1 MPLQKLQFRPG
12 INRETTRYMNE
23 GGWYNCDKIR
33 FRFGVPEKINGWQ
46 RYSDTQF
53 LGICRKLHNWIA
65 LDQSNYVALGTHL
78 KLYIEEGTQYYDI
91 TPFRAAEAT
100 LSSNALKTGASG
112 SKEITVTHVS
122 HGAVTNDFV
131 IISGAATFDG
141 ITADQLNTEHQV
153 TVVDGNTYTI
163 TVASD
168 TATSGNTAGGGSSIK
183 ARFQINTGLDTIVS
197 GTGWGAG
204 QWGGT
209 TAADPATT
217 LNGALNFGTDGT
229 ASGIATTLD
238 GAVAAGSQLSPG
250 SNIPLTDASGF
261 PTAGNA
267 IIDDKEVIIYTGKS
281 GNTLTGITRG
291 INGTQAIAHAD
302 DASVKARVVGTLNGA
317 LLADT
322 NGTGGS
328 GSAITLTDATAF
340 PSSGSITIA
349 TEIIT
354 YTGKSSNNLTG
365 ITRGVSGS
373 TAAAHSDGAAVRG
386 SSIVLTD
393 ASDFPTGSFPFGKFA
408 VINETEVIQYYGK
421 SGNTL
426 IGVNRGRDGTSAT
439 NASGIGVPH
448 ATGVPVRGAAAITGW
463 GDAASLAATSGTEAR
478 IWSLDNFGEDLLSC
492 VRDGEL
498 FYWDKTDGLSTR
510 SVKLVDRSGAS
521 QVPLMARQIMVS
533 DRSRHC
539 IAFACN
545 AQTETAQDP
554 LLIRFSK
561 AENAVNWDITA
572 TGTDAGDLLIG
583 SGSQFITALETKREI
598 LVWTDVSL
606 HSMQFIGAPN
616 TFGLI
621 QIASGLSI
629 IGPNAVTAVNDQVFW
644 MGENQFYLYDGRTQQ
659 IPCTVRDYVFD
670 DINLDQRE
678 LIAAGLNSGYY
689 EVFWFY
695 PSKDSTEV
703 DKYVVFNY
711 SEQVWYFGTLARTAW
726 IDAEIRSYPV
736 AASPDRYLYNHE
748 LGNDDGSTS
757 PATAIQG
764 FIESSP
770 LSIEGGDQFQ
780 LIRRVIPDVTFDGSE
795 QATPTVKFTLQ
806 GYDRP
811 GQAGQD
817 SVNGTVT
824 KEASETVEKYTD
836 ELFLRLRGR
845 AFSVKIENTGTGTQ
859 WRLGI
864 PRVDLRPDGRR

>member
-23 GGWYNCDKIR
+23 GGWYDCDKIR
-33 FRFGVPEKINGWQ
+33 FRFGVPEKMNGWQ

-91 TPFRAAEAT
+91 TPFRAAAAS
-100 LSSNALKTGASG
+100 LSTNALKTGAAG
-112 SKEITVTHVS
+112 SKVITVTQAS

-131 IISGAATFDG
+131 TIAGAAAFDG
-141 ITADQLNTEHQV
+141 ITAAQLNTEHQV
-153 TVVDGNTYTI
+153 TVVDGNTYTF

-168 TATSGNTAGGGSSIK
+168 TASSGNTAGGGASIT

-217 LNGALNFGTDGT
+217 LNGALSADTAGTGGSGT
-229 ASGIATTLD
+229 SI
-238 GAVAAGSQLSPG
+238 V
-250 SNIPLTDASGF
+250 LTDASSF
-261 PTAGNA
+261 PSSGS
-267 IIDDKEVIIYTGKS
+267 IVVDEKEVITYTGKS
-281 GNTLTGITRG
+281 SNTLTGITRG
-291 INGTQAIAHAD
+291 QDGSTATAGTGVAHAD
-302 DASVKARVVGTLNGA
+302 
-317 LLADT
+317 
-322 NGTGGS
+322 
-328 GSAITLTDATAF
+328 
-340 PSSGSITIA
+340 
-349 TEIIT
+349 
-354 YTGKSSNNLTG
+354 
-365 ITRGVSGS
+365 
-373 TAAAHSDGAAVRG
+373 GAA
-386 SSIVLTD
+386 
-393 ASDFPTGSFPFGKFA
+393 
-408 VINETEVIQYYGK
+408 
-421 SGNTL
+421 
-426 IGVNRGRDGTSAT
+426 
-439 NASGIGVPH
+439 
-448 ATGVPVRGAAAITGW
+448 VRGAAAITGW
-463 GDAASLAATSGTEAR
+463 GDAASLAATSGSEAR

-498 FYWDKTDGLSTR
+498 FYWDKTNGLSTR
-510 SVKLVDRSGAS
+510 AEKLTARSGAD
-521 QVPLMARQIMVS
+521 QVPTIARQIMVS

-545 AQTETAQDP
+545 AQGSSDQDP

-561 AENAVNWDITA
+561 AENAVDWNILTA
-572 TGTDAGDLLIG
+572 GTDAGDLIIG
-583 SGSQFITALETKREI
+583 SGSKFVTAIETKREI

-629 IGPNAVTAVNDQVFW
+629 VGPNAVVAVNDQVFW

-670 DINLDQRE
+670 DINNDQRE
-678 LIAAGLNSGYY
+678 LVTAGLNSAYY

-695 PSKDSTEV
+695 PSKNSTEV

-726 IDAEIRSYPV
+726 IDAEIRAYPV
-736 AASPDRYLYNHE
+736 AAAPDRYLYNHE

-757 PATAIQG
+757 PATAIQA

-770 LSIEGGDQFQ
+770 LSIESGDQFQ

-795 QATPTVKFTLQ
+795 QATPTVTFTLQ
-806 GYDRP
+806 GYDKP
-811 GQAGQD
+811 GQGGQD

-824 KEASETVEKYTD
+824 KEVSDTVEKYTD

-845 AFSVKIENTGTGTQ
+845 SFSVKIQNTGTGTQ

-864 PRVDLRPDGRR
+864 PRVDVRPDGRR

>member
-1 MPLQKLQFRPG
+1 MALQKLQFRPG

-33 FRFGVPEKINGWQ
+33 FRFGVPEKMNGWQ
-46 RYSDTQF
+46 RYSDSQF

-91 TPFRAAEAT
+91 TPFRAAAAS
-100 LSSNALKTGASG
+100 LSTDALKTGAAG
-112 SKEITVTHVS
+112 SKVITVTQSS

-131 IISGAATFDG
+131 TIAGATAFDG
-141 ITADQLNTEHQV
+141 ITAAQLNTEHQV
-153 TVVDGNTYTI
+153 TVVDGNTYTF

-168 TATSGNTAGGGSSIK
+168 TASSGNTAGGGSSIT

-217 LNGALNFGTDGT
+217 LNGALNADTAGTGGSGT
-229 ASGIATTLD
+229 SI
-238 GAVAAGSQLSPG
+238 V
-250 SNIPLTDASGF
+250 LTDASGF
-261 PTAGNA
+261 PSSGS
-267 IIDDKEVIIYTGKS
+267 IVVDEKEVITYTGKS
-281 GNTLTGITRG
+281 SNTLTGITRG
-291 INGTQAIAHAD
+291 QD
-302 DASVKARVVGTLNGA
+302 
-317 LLADT
+317 
-322 NGTGGS
+322 
-328 GSAITLTDATAF
+328 
-340 PSSGSITIA
+340 
-349 TEIIT
+349 
-354 YTGKSSNNLTG
+354 
-365 ITRGVSGS
+365 GS
-373 TAAAHSDGAAVRG
+373 TATAGTGVAHANGAA
-386 SSIVLTD
+386 
-393 ASDFPTGSFPFGKFA
+393 
-408 VINETEVIQYYGK
+408 
-421 SGNTL
+421 
-426 IGVNRGRDGTSAT
+426 
-439 NASGIGVPH
+439 
-448 ATGVPVRGAAAITGW
+448 VRGAAAITGW
-463 GDAASLAATSGTEAR
+463 GDASSLAATSGSEAR

-498 FYWDKTDGLSTR
+498 FYWDKTNGLSTR
-510 SVKLVDRSGAS
+510 AEKLTARSGAD
-521 QVPLMARQIMVS
+521 QVPTIARQIMVS

-545 AQTETAQDP
+545 AQGDTAQDP

-561 AENAVNWDITA
+561 AENAVDWNILTA
-572 TGTDAGDLLIG
+572 GTDAGDLIIG
-583 SGSQFITALETKREI
+583 SGSKFVSAIETKREI

-629 IGPNAVTAVNDQVFW
+629 VGPNAVVAVNDQVFW

-670 DINLDQRE
+670 DINNDQRE
-678 LIAAGLNSGYY
+678 LVTAGLNSAYY

-695 PSKDSTEV
+695 PSKNSTEV

-726 IDAEIRSYPV
+726 IDAEIRAYPV
-736 AASPDRYLYNHE
+736 AAAPDRYLYNHE

-757 PATAIQG
+757 PATAIQA

-770 LSIEGGDQFQ
+770 LSMESGDQFQ

-795 QATPTVKFTLQ
+795 QATPTVTFTLQ
-806 GYDRP
+806 GYDKP
-811 GQAGQD
+811 GQGGQD

-824 KEASETVEKYTD
+824 KEVSDTVEKYTD

-845 AFSVKIENTGTGTQ
+845 SFSVKIQNTGTGTQ

-864 PRVDLRPDGRR
+864 PRVDVRPDGRR

>member
-23 GGWYNCDKIR
+23 GGWYDCDKIR
-33 FRFGVPEKINGWQ
+33 FRFGVPEKMNGWQ

-91 TPFRAAEAT
+91 TPFRAAAAS
-100 LSSNALKTGASG
+100 LSTNALKTGAAG
-112 SKEITVTHVS
+112 SKVITVTQAS

-131 IISGAATFDG
+131 TIAGAAAFDG
-141 ITADQLNTEHQV
+141 ITAAQLNTEHQV
-153 TVVDGNTYTI
+153 TVVDGNTYTF

-168 TATSGNTAGGGSSIK
+168 TASSGNTAGGGASIT

-217 LNGALNFGTDGT
+217 LNGALSADTAGTGGSGT
-229 ASGIATTLD
+229 SI
-238 GAVAAGSQLSPG
+238 V
-250 SNIPLTDASGF
+250 LTDASSF
-261 PTAGNA
+261 PSSGS
-267 IIDDKEVIIYTGKS
+267 IVVDEKEVITYTGKS
-281 GNTLTGITRG
+281 SNTLTGITRG
-291 INGTQAIAHAD
+291 QDGSTATAGTGVAHAD
-302 DASVKARVVGTLNGA
+302 
-317 LLADT
+317 
-322 NGTGGS
+322 
-328 GSAITLTDATAF
+328 
-340 PSSGSITIA
+340 
-349 TEIIT
+349 
-354 YTGKSSNNLTG
+354 
-365 ITRGVSGS
+365 
-373 TAAAHSDGAAVRG
+373 GAA
-386 SSIVLTD
+386 
-393 ASDFPTGSFPFGKFA
+393 
-408 VINETEVIQYYGK
+408 
-421 SGNTL
+421 
-426 IGVNRGRDGTSAT
+426 
-439 NASGIGVPH
+439 
-448 ATGVPVRGAAAITGW
+448 VRGAAAITGW
-463 GDAASLAATSGTEAR
+463 GDAASLAATSGSEAR

-498 FYWDKTDGLSTR
+498 FYWDKTNGLSTR
-510 SVKLVDRSGAS
+510 AEKLTARSGAD
-521 QVPLMARQIMVS
+521 QVPTIARQIMVS

-545 AQTETAQDP
+545 AQGSSDQDP

-561 AENAVNWDITA
+561 AENAVDWNILTA
-572 TGTDAGDLLIG
+572 GTDAGDLIIG
-583 SGSQFITALETKREI
+583 SGSKFVSAIETKREI

-629 IGPNAVTAVNDQVFW
+629 VGPNAVVAVNDQVFW

-659 IPCTVRDYVFD
+659 MPCTVRDYVLD
-670 DINLDQRE
+670 DINNDQRE
-678 LIAAGLNSGYY
+678 LVRAGLSSAYY

-695 PSKDSTEV
+695 PSKNSTEI

-726 IDAEIRSYPV
+726 IDAEIRAYPV
-736 AASPDRYLYNHE
+736 AAAPDRYLYNHE

-757 PATAIQG
+757 PATAIQA

-770 LSIEGGDQFQ
+770 LSIESGDQFQ

-795 QATPTVKFTLQ
+795 QATPTVTFTLQ
-806 GYDRP
+806 GYDKP
-811 GQAGQD
+811 GQGGQD

-824 KEASETVEKYTD
+824 KEVSDTVEKYTD

-845 AFSVKIENTGTGTQ
+845 SFSVKIQNTGTGTQ

-864 PRVDLRPDGRR
+864 PRVDVRPDGRR

>member
-23 GGWYNCDKIR
+23 GGWYDCDKIR
-33 FRFGVPEKINGWQ
+33 FRFGVPEKMNGWQ

-91 TPFRAAEAT
+91 TPFRAAAAS
-100 LSSNALKTGASG
+100 LSTNALKTGAAG
-112 SKEITVTHVS
+112 SKVITVTQAS

-131 IISGAATFDG
+131 TIAGAAAFDG
-141 ITADQLNTEHQV
+141 ITAAQLNTEHQV
-153 TVVDGNTYTI
+153 TVVDGNTYTF

-168 TATSGNTAGGGSSIK
+168 TASSGNTAGGGASIT

-217 LNGALNFGTDGT
+217 LNGALSADTAGTGGSGT
-229 ASGIATTLD
+229 SI
-238 GAVAAGSQLSPG
+238 V
-250 SNIPLTDASGF
+250 LTDASSF
-261 PTAGNA
+261 PSSGS
-267 IIDDKEVIIYTGKS
+267 IVVDEKEVITYTGKS
-281 GNTLTGITRG
+281 SNTLTGITRG
-291 INGTQAIAHAD
+291 QDGSTATAGTGVAHAD
-302 DASVKARVVGTLNGA
+302 
-317 LLADT
+317 
-322 NGTGGS
+322 
-328 GSAITLTDATAF
+328 
-340 PSSGSITIA
+340 
-349 TEIIT
+349 
-354 YTGKSSNNLTG
+354 
-365 ITRGVSGS
+365 
-373 TAAAHSDGAAVRG
+373 GAA
-386 SSIVLTD
+386 
-393 ASDFPTGSFPFGKFA
+393 
-408 VINETEVIQYYGK
+408 
-421 SGNTL
+421 
-426 IGVNRGRDGTSAT
+426 
-439 NASGIGVPH
+439 
-448 ATGVPVRGAAAITGW
+448 VRGAAAITGW
-463 GDAASLAATSGTEAR
+463 GDAASLAATSGSEAR

-498 FYWDKTDGLSTR
+498 FYWDKTNGLSTR
-510 SVKLVDRSGAS
+510 AEKLTARSGAD
-521 QVPLMARQIMVS
+521 QVPTIARQIMVS

-545 AQTETAQDP
+545 AQGSSDQDP

-561 AENAVNWDITA
+561 AENAVDWNILTA
-572 TGTDAGDLLIG
+572 GTDAGDLIIG
-583 SGSQFITALETKREI
+583 SGSKFVSAIETKREI

-629 IGPNAVTAVNDQVFW
+629 VGPNAVVAVNDQVFW

-670 DINLDQRE
+670 DINNDQRE
-678 LIAAGLNSGYY
+678 LVTAGLNSAYY

-695 PSKDSTEV
+695 PSKNSTEV

-726 IDAEIRSYPV
+726 IDAEIRAYPV
-736 AASPDRYLYNHE
+736 AAAPDRYLYNHE

-757 PATAIQG
+757 PATAIQA

-770 LSIEGGDQFQ
+770 LSIESGDQFQ

-795 QATPTVKFTLQ
+795 QATPTVTFTLQ
-806 GYDRP
+806 GYDKP
-811 GQAGQD
+811 GQGGQD

-824 KEASETVEKYTD
+824 KEVSDTVEKYTD

-845 AFSVKIENTGTGTQ
+845 SFSVKIQNTGTGTQ

-864 PRVDLRPDGRR
+864 PRVDVRPDGRR

>member
-100 LSSNALKTGASG
+100 LSSNAFKTGASG

-153 TVVDGNTYTI
+153 TVVDGNTYTF

-168 TATSGNTAGGGSSIK
+168 TASSGNTAGGGSSIK

-217 LNGALNFGTDGT
+217 LNGAINLGTDGT

-238 GAVAAGSQLSPG
+238 GALTTSNGTGGSGTS
-250 SNIPLTDASGF
+250 ITLTDASGF
-261 PTAGNA
+261 PTAGS
-267 IIDDKEVIIYTGKS
+267 IVVDDKEIITYTGKS
-281 GNTLTGITRG
+281 SNNLTGITRG
-291 INGTQAIAHAD
+291 TGGTTAVAHAD
-302 DASVKARVVGTLNGA
+302 DVAVKASVVGTLNGA

-328 GSAITLTDATAF
+328 GTSITLTDATAF
-340 PSSGSITIA
+340 PSSGSITVGS
-349 TEIIT
+349 EIIT
-354 YTGKSSNNLTG
+354 YTGKSGNNLTT
-365 ITRGVSGS
+365 ITRAANS
-373 TAAAHSDGAAVRG
+373 TSSAAHSDGASVRG

-393 ASDFPTGSFPFGKFA
+393 ATSFPSSGS
-408 VINETEVIQYYGK
+408 VVVNEIEVIAYTGK
-421 SGNTL
+421 TSNTL
-426 IGVNRGRDGTSAT
+426 TGITRAQDGTLAVS
-439 NASGIGVPH
+439 H
-448 ATGVPVRGAAAITGW
+448 ATGVAVRGAAVITGW

-510 SVKLVDRSGAS
+510 SVKLVDRLNAS
-521 QVPLMARQIMVS
+521 HVPLMARQIMVS

-539 IAFACN
+539 IAFATN

-616 TFGLI
+616 TFGLV

-644 MGENQFYLYDGRTQQ
+644 MGENQFYVYDGRTQQ

-670 DINLDQRE
+670 DINQDQRE
-678 LIAAGLNSGYY
+678 LITAGLNSGYY

-695 PSKDSTEV
+695 PSKNSTEV

-726 IDAEIRSYPV
+726 IDAEIRPYPI

-780 LIRRVIPDVTFDGSE
+780 LIRRVIPDITFDGSE

-806 GYDRP
+806 GYDKP
-811 GQAGQD
+811 GQAGQG

-845 AFSVKIENTGTGTQ
+845 AFSVKVENTGTGTQ

>member
-23 GGWYNCDKIR
+23 GGWYDCDKIR
-33 FRFGVPEKINGWQ
+33 FRFGVPEKMNGWQ

-91 TPFRAAEAT
+91 TPFRAAAAS
-100 LSSNALKTGASG
+100 LSTNALKTGAAG
-112 SKEITVTHVS
+112 SKVITVTQAS

-131 IISGAATFDG
+131 TIAGAAAFDG
-141 ITADQLNTEHQV
+141 ITAAQLNTEHQV
-153 TVVDGNTYTI
+153 TVVDGNTYTF

-168 TATSGNTAGGGSSIK
+168 TASSGNTAGGGASIT

-217 LNGALNFGTDGT
+217 LNGALSADTAGTGGSGT
-229 ASGIATTLD
+229 SI
-238 GAVAAGSQLSPG
+238 V
-250 SNIPLTDASGF
+250 LTDASSF
-261 PTAGNA
+261 PSSGS
-267 IIDDKEVIIYTGKS
+267 IVVDEKEVITYTGKS
-281 GNTLTGITRG
+281 SNTLTGITRG
-291 INGTQAIAHAD
+291 QDGSTATAGTGVAHAD
-302 DASVKARVVGTLNGA
+302 
-317 LLADT
+317 
-322 NGTGGS
+322 
-328 GSAITLTDATAF
+328 
-340 PSSGSITIA
+340 
-349 TEIIT
+349 
-354 YTGKSSNNLTG
+354 
-365 ITRGVSGS
+365 
-373 TAAAHSDGAAVRG
+373 GAA
-386 SSIVLTD
+386 
-393 ASDFPTGSFPFGKFA
+393 
-408 VINETEVIQYYGK
+408 
-421 SGNTL
+421 
-426 IGVNRGRDGTSAT
+426 
-439 NASGIGVPH
+439 
-448 ATGVPVRGAAAITGW
+448 VRGAAAITGW
-463 GDAASLAATSGTEAR
+463 GDAASLAATSGSEAR

-498 FYWDKTDGLSTR
+498 FYWDKTNGLSTR
-510 SVKLVDRSGAS
+510 AEKLTARSGAD
-521 QVPLMARQIMVS
+521 QVPTIARQIMVS

-545 AQTETAQDP
+545 AQGSSDQDP

-561 AENAVNWDITA
+561 AENAVDWNILTA
-572 TGTDAGDLLIG
+572 GTDAGDLIIG
-583 SGSQFITALETKREI
+583 SGSKFVSAIETKREI

-629 IGPNAVTAVNDQVFW
+629 VGPNAVVAVNDQVFW

-670 DINLDQRE
+670 DINNDQRE
-678 LIAAGLNSGYY
+678 LVTAGLNSAYY

-695 PSKDSTEV
+695 PSKNSTEI

-726 IDAEIRSYPV
+726 IDAEIRAYPV
-736 AASPDRYLYNHE
+736 AAAPDRYLYNHE

-757 PATAIQG
+757 PATAIQA

-770 LSIEGGDQFQ
+770 LSIESGDQFQ

-795 QATPTVKFTLQ
+795 QATPTVTFTLQ
-806 GYDRP
+806 GYDKP
-811 GQAGQD
+811 GQGGQD

-824 KEASETVEKYTD
+824 KEVSDTVEKYTD

-845 AFSVKIENTGTGTQ
+845 SFSVKIQNTGTGTQ

-864 PRVDLRPDGRR
+864 PRVDVRPDGRR

>member
-53 LGICRKLHNWIA
+53 LGICRRLHNWIA
-65 LDQSNYVALGTHL
+65 LDQSNYIAIGTHL

-91 TPFRAAEAT
+91 TPFRAAAAS
-100 LSSNALKTGASG
+100 LSTDALKTGASG

-131 IISGAATFDG
+131 TIAGAATFDG
-141 ITADQLNTEHQV
+141 ITDTQLNTEHQV
-153 TVVDGNTYTI
+153 TVVDGNTYTF

-168 TATSGNTAGGGSSIK
+168 TASSGNTAGGGSSIT

-217 LNGALNFGTDGT
+217 LNGALNADTAGTGG
-229 ASGIATTLD
+229 SGNS
-238 GAVAAGSQLSPG
+238 VQ
-250 SNIPLTDASGF
+250 LTDASSF
-261 PTAGNA
+261 PSSGSIVVNET
-267 IIDDKEVIIYTGKS
+267 EVIAYGGKTS
-281 GNTLTGITRG
+281 NTLTGITRG
-291 INGTQAIAHAD
+291 QDGSTATAGTGVAHAD
-302 DASVKARVVGTLNGA
+302 
-317 LLADT
+317 
-322 NGTGGS
+322 
-328 GSAITLTDATAF
+328 
-340 PSSGSITIA
+340 
-349 TEIIT
+349 
-354 YTGKSSNNLTG
+354 
-365 ITRGVSGS
+365 
-373 TAAAHSDGAAVRG
+373 GAA
-386 SSIVLTD
+386 
-393 ASDFPTGSFPFGKFA
+393 
-408 VINETEVIQYYGK
+408 
-421 SGNTL
+421 
-426 IGVNRGRDGTSAT
+426 
-439 NASGIGVPH
+439 
-448 ATGVPVRGAAAITGW
+448 VRGAAAITGW
-463 GDAASLAATSGTEAR
+463 GDAASLAATSGSEAR

-498 FYWDKTDGLSTR
+498 FYWDKTNGLSTR
-510 SVKLVDRSGAS
+510 SEKLTARSGAD
-521 QVPLMARQIMVS
+521 QVPTIARQIMVS

-545 AQTETAQDP
+545 AQGQTAQDP

-561 AENAVNWDITA
+561 AENAVDWNILTS
-572 TGTDAGDLLIG
+572 GTDAGDLLIG
-583 SGSQFITALETKREI
+583 SGSQFVTAIETKLEI

-606 HSMQFIGAPN
+606 HSMKFIGAPN

-621 QIASGLSI
+621 QLASGLSI

-644 MGENQFYLYDGRTQQ
+644 MGENQFYVYDGRTQQ

-678 LIAAGLNSGYY
+678 LITAGLNSGYY

-726 IDAEIRSYPV
+726 IDAEIRPYPI

-780 LIRRVIPDVTFDGSE
+780 LIRRVIPDITFDGSE

-806 GYDRP
+806 GYDKP
-811 GQAGQD
+811 GQAGQG

-845 AFSVKIENTGTGTQ
+845 AFSVKVENTGTGTQ

>member
-53 LGICRKLHNWIA
+53 LGICRRLHNWIA

-100 LSSNALKTGASG
+100 LSTDALKTGASG

-131 IISGAATFDG
+131 TISGAATFDG

-217 LNGALNFGTDGT
+217 LNGAINLGTDGT

-238 GAVAAGSQLSPG
+238 GALTTSNGTGGSGTS
-250 SNIPLTDASGF
+250 ITLTDASGF
-261 PTAGNA
+261 PTAGS
-267 IIDDKEVIIYTGKS
+267 IVVDDK
-281 GNTLTGITRG
+281 
-291 INGTQAIAHAD
+291 
-302 DASVKARVVGTLNGA
+302 
-317 LLADT
+317 
-322 NGTGGS
+322 
-328 GSAITLTDATAF
+328 
-340 PSSGSITIA
+340 
-349 TEIIT
+349 EIIT

-365 ITRGVSGS
+365 ITRGTGGTTAVAHADDVAVKASVVGTLNGALNADTNGTGGSGNSITLTDATAFPSSGS
-373 TAAAHSDGAAVRG
+373 ITVGSEIITYTGKSGNDLTTITRAANSTSSAAHSDGASVRG

-393 ASDFPTGSFPFGKFA
+393 ATSFPSSGSI
-408 VINETEVIQYYGK
+408 VVNEIEVIAYTGK
-421 SGNTL
+421 TSNTL
-426 IGVNRGRDGTSAT
+426 TGITRAQDGTLAVSHA
-439 NASGIGVPH
+439 NGV
-448 ATGVPVRGAAAITGW
+448 AVRGAAAITGW

-539 IAFACN
+539 IAFATN

-561 AENAVNWDITA
+561 AENAVDWDITA

-583 SGSQFITALETKREI
+583 SGSQFITALETTREI

-616 TFGLI
+616 TFGLV

-670 DINLDQRE
+670 DINNDQRE
-678 LIAAGLNSGYY
+678 LVTAGLNSAYY

-695 PSKDSTEV
+695 PSKNSTEV

-780 LIRRVIPDVTFDGSE
+780 LIRRVIPDITFDGSE

-811 GQAGQD
+811 GQAGQG

-845 AFSVKIENTGTGTQ
+845 AFSVKVENTGTGTQ

>member
-53 LGICRKLHNWIA
+53 LGICRRLHNWIA
-65 LDQSNYVALGTHL
+65 LDQSNYVAIGTHL

-91 TPFRAAEAT
+91 TPFRAAAAS
-100 LSSNALKTGASG
+100 LSTDALKTGASG

-131 IISGAATFDG
+131 TIAGAATFDG
-141 ITADQLNTEHQV
+141 ITDTQLNTEHQV
-153 TVVDGNTYTI
+153 TVVDGNTYTF

-168 TATSGNTAGGGSSIK
+168 TASSGNTAGGGSSIT

-217 LNGALNFGTDGT
+217 LNGALNADTAGTGGSGT
-229 ASGIATTLD
+229 S
-238 GAVAAGSQLSPG
+238 VV
-250 SNIPLTDASGF
+250 LTDASSF
-261 PTAGNA
+261 PSSGSIVVNET
-267 IIDDKEVIIYTGKS
+267 EVIAYTGKTS
-281 GNTLTGITRG
+281 NTLTGITRG
-291 INGTQAIAHAD
+291 QD
-302 DASVKARVVGTLNGA
+302 
-317 LLADT
+317 
-322 NGTGGS
+322 
-328 GSAITLTDATAF
+328 
-340 PSSGSITIA
+340 
-349 TEIIT
+349 
-354 YTGKSSNNLTG
+354 
-365 ITRGVSGS
+365 GS
-373 TAAAHSDGAAVRG
+373 TATAGTGVAHADGAAVRG
-386 SSIVLTD
+386 
-393 ASDFPTGSFPFGKFA
+393 AA
-408 VINETEVIQYYGK
+408 V
-421 SGNTL
+421 
-426 IGVNRGRDGTSAT
+426 
-439 NASGIGVPH
+439 
-448 ATGVPVRGAAAITGW
+448 ITGW
-463 GDAASLAATSGTEAR
+463 GDAASLAATSGSEAR

-498 FYWDKTDGLSTR
+498 FYWDKTNGLSTR
-510 SVKLVDRSGAS
+510 SEKLTARSGAD
-521 QVPLMARQIMVS
+521 QVPTIARQIMVS

-545 AQTETAQDP
+545 AQGQTAQDP

-561 AENAVNWDITA
+561 AENAVDWNILTS
-572 TGTDAGDLLIG
+572 GTDAGDLLIG
-583 SGSQFITALETKREI
+583 SGSQFVTAIETKLEI

-606 HSMQFIGAPN
+606 HSMKFIGAPN

-621 QIASGLSI
+621 QLASGLSI

-644 MGENQFYLYDGRTQQ
+644 MGENQFYVYDGRTQQ

-678 LIAAGLNSGYY
+678 LITAGLNSGYY

-726 IDAEIRSYPV
+726 IDAEIRPYPI

-780 LIRRVIPDVTFDGSE
+780 LIRRVIPDITFDGSE

-811 GQAGQD
+811 GQAGQG

-845 AFSVKIENTGTGTQ
+845 AFSVKVENTGTGTQ

>member
-23 GGWYNCDKIR
+23 GGWYDCDKIR
-33 FRFGVPEKINGWQ
+33 FRFGVPEKMNGWQ
-46 RYSDTQF
+46 RYSDSQF

-91 TPFRAAEAT
+91 TPFRAAAAS
-100 LSSNALKTGASG
+100 LSTNALKTGAAG
-112 SKEITVTHVS
+112 SKVITVTQAS

-131 IISGAATFDG
+131 TIAGAAAFDG
-141 ITADQLNTEHQV
+141 ITAAQLNTEHQV
-153 TVVDGNTYTI
+153 TVVDGNTYTF

-168 TATSGNTAGGGSSIK
+168 TASSGNTAGGGASIT

-204 QWGGT
+204 LWGGT

-217 LNGALNFGTDGT
+217 LNGALNADTAGTGGSGT
-229 ASGIATTLD
+229 SI
-238 GAVAAGSQLSPG
+238 V
-250 SNIPLTDASGF
+250 LTDASSF
-261 PTAGNA
+261 PSSGS
-267 IIDDKEVIIYTGKS
+267 IVVDEKEVITYTGKS
-281 GNTLTGITRG
+281 SNTLTGITRG
-291 INGTQAIAHAD
+291 QDGSTATAGTGVAHAD
-302 DASVKARVVGTLNGA
+302 
-317 LLADT
+317 
-322 NGTGGS
+322 
-328 GSAITLTDATAF
+328 
-340 PSSGSITIA
+340 
-349 TEIIT
+349 
-354 YTGKSSNNLTG
+354 
-365 ITRGVSGS
+365 
-373 TAAAHSDGAAVRG
+373 GAA
-386 SSIVLTD
+386 
-393 ASDFPTGSFPFGKFA
+393 
-408 VINETEVIQYYGK
+408 
-421 SGNTL
+421 
-426 IGVNRGRDGTSAT
+426 
-439 NASGIGVPH
+439 
-448 ATGVPVRGAAAITGW
+448 VRGAAAITGW
-463 GDAASLAATSGTEAR
+463 GDAASLAATSGSEAR

-498 FYWDKTDGLSTR
+498 FYWDKTNGLSTR
-510 SVKLVDRSGAS
+510 AEKLTARSGAD
-521 QVPLMARQIMVS
+521 QVPTIARQIMVS

-545 AQTETAQDP
+545 AQGSSDQDP

-561 AENAVNWDITA
+561 AENAVDWNILTA
-572 TGTDAGDLLIG
+572 GTDAGDLIIG
-583 SGSQFITALETKREI
+583 SGSKFVTAIETKREI

-629 IGPNAVTAVNDQVFW
+629 VGANAVVAVNDQVFW

-670 DINLDQRE
+670 DINNDQRE
-678 LIAAGLNSGYY
+678 LVTAGLNSAYY

-695 PSKDSTEV
+695 PSKNSTEV

-726 IDAEIRSYPV
+726 IDAEIRAYPV
-736 AASPDRYLYNHE
+736 AAAPDRYLYNHE

-757 PATAIQG
+757 PATAIQA

-770 LSIEGGDQFQ
+770 LSIESGDQFQ

-795 QATPTVKFTLQ
+795 QATPTVTFTLQ
-806 GYDRP
+806 GYDKP
-811 GQAGQD
+811 GQGGQD

-824 KEASETVEKYTD
+824 KEVSDTVEKYTD

-845 AFSVKIENTGTGTQ
+845 SFSVKIQNTGTGTQ

>member
-23 GGWYNCDKIR
+23 GGWYDCDKIR
-33 FRFGVPEKINGWQ
+33 FRFGVPEKMNGWQ
-46 RYSDTQF
+46 RYSDSQF

-65 LDQSNYVALGTHL
+65 LDQSNYVALGTNL

-91 TPFRAAEAT
+91 TPFRAAAAS
-100 LSSNALKTGASG
+100 LSTNALKTGAAG
-112 SKEITVTHVS
+112 SKVITVTQAS

-131 IISGAATFDG
+131 TIAGAAAFDG
-141 ITADQLNTEHQV
+141 ITAAQLNTEHQV
-153 TVVDGNTYTI
+153 TVVDGNTYTF

-168 TATSGNTAGGGSSIK
+168 TASSGNTAGGGASIT

-217 LNGALNFGTDGT
+217 LNGALSADTAGTGGSGT
-229 ASGIATTLD
+229 SI
-238 GAVAAGSQLSPG
+238 V
-250 SNIPLTDASGF
+250 LTDASSF
-261 PTAGNA
+261 PSSGS
-267 IIDDKEVIIYTGKS
+267 IVVDEKEVITYTGKS
-281 GNTLTGITRG
+281 SNTLTGITRG
-291 INGTQAIAHAD
+291 QDGSTATAGTGVAHAD
-302 DASVKARVVGTLNGA
+302 
-317 LLADT
+317 
-322 NGTGGS
+322 
-328 GSAITLTDATAF
+328 
-340 PSSGSITIA
+340 
-349 TEIIT
+349 
-354 YTGKSSNNLTG
+354 
-365 ITRGVSGS
+365 
-373 TAAAHSDGAAVRG
+373 GAA
-386 SSIVLTD
+386 
-393 ASDFPTGSFPFGKFA
+393 
-408 VINETEVIQYYGK
+408 
-421 SGNTL
+421 
-426 IGVNRGRDGTSAT
+426 
-439 NASGIGVPH
+439 
-448 ATGVPVRGAAAITGW
+448 VRGAAAITGW
-463 GDAASLAATSGTEAR
+463 GDAASLAATSGSEAR

-498 FYWDKTDGLSTR
+498 FYWDKTNGLSTR
-510 SVKLVDRSGAS
+510 AEKLTARSGAD
-521 QVPLMARQIMVS
+521 QVPTIARQIMVS

-545 AQTETAQDP
+545 AQGSSDQDP

-561 AENAVNWDITA
+561 AENAVDWNILTA
-572 TGTDAGDLLIG
+572 GTDAGDLIIG
-583 SGSQFITALETKREI
+583 SGSKFVSAIETKREI

-629 IGPNAVTAVNDQVFW
+629 VGPNAVVAVNDQVFW

-670 DINLDQRE
+670 DINNDQRE
-678 LIAAGLNSGYY
+678 LVTAGLNSAYY

-695 PSKDSTEV
+695 PSKNSTEV

-726 IDAEIRSYPV
+726 IDAEIRAYPV
-736 AASPDRYLYNHE
+736 AAAPDRYLYNHE

-757 PATAIQG
+757 PATAIQA

-770 LSIEGGDQFQ
+770 LSIESGDQFQ

-795 QATPTVKFTLQ
+795 QATPTVTFTLQ
-806 GYDRP
+806 GYDKP
-811 GQAGQD
+811 GQGGQD

-824 KEASETVEKYTD
+824 KEVSDTVEKYTD

-845 AFSVKIENTGTGTQ
+845 SFSVKIQNTGTGTQ

-864 PRVDLRPDGRR
+864 PRVDVRPDGRR

>member
-23 GGWYNCDKIR
+23 GGWYDCDKIR
-33 FRFGVPEKINGWQ
+33 FRFGVPEKMNGWQ
-46 RYSDTQF
+46 RYSDSQF

-91 TPFRAAEAT
+91 TPFRAAAAS
-100 LSSNALKTGASG
+100 LSTDALETNAAG
-112 SKEITVTHVS
+112 SKVITVTQSS

-131 IISGAATFDG
+131 TIAGAATFDG
-141 ITADQLNTEHQV
+141 ITAAELNTEHQV

-168 TATSGNTAGGGSSIK
+168 TASSGNTAGGGASIT

-217 LNGALNFGTDGT
+217 LNGALNADTAGTGGSGT
-229 ASGIATTLD
+229 S
-238 GAVAAGSQLSPG
+238 VV
-250 SNIPLTDASGF
+250 LTDASGF
-261 PTAGNA
+261 PSAGSIVVNET
-267 IIDDKEVIIYTGKS
+267 EVIAYTGKTS
-281 GNTLTGITRG
+281 NTLTGITRG
-291 INGTQAIAHAD
+291 QD
-302 DASVKARVVGTLNGA
+302 
-317 LLADT
+317 
-322 NGTGGS
+322 
-328 GSAITLTDATAF
+328 
-340 PSSGSITIA
+340 
-349 TEIIT
+349 
-354 YTGKSSNNLTG
+354 
-365 ITRGVSGS
+365 GS
-373 TAAAHSDGAAVRG
+373 TATAGTGVAHANGAA
-386 SSIVLTD
+386 
-393 ASDFPTGSFPFGKFA
+393 
-408 VINETEVIQYYGK
+408 
-421 SGNTL
+421 
-426 IGVNRGRDGTSAT
+426 
-439 NASGIGVPH
+439 
-448 ATGVPVRGAAAITGW
+448 VRGAAAITGW
-463 GDAASLAATSGTEAR
+463 GDASSLAATSGSEAR
-478 IWSLDNFGEDLLSC
+478 IWTLDNFGEDLLAC

-498 FYWDKTDGLSTR
+498 FYWDKTNGLSTR
-510 SVKLVDRSGAS
+510 ADKLTARSGAD
-521 QVPLMARQIMVS
+521 QVPTIARQVMVS

-545 AQTETAQDP
+545 AQGSSDQDP

-561 AENAVNWDITA
+561 AENAVDWNILTA
-572 TGTDAGDLLIG
+572 GTDAGDLIIG
-583 SGSQFITALETKREI
+583 SGSKFVSAIETKREI

-629 IGPNAVTAVNDQVFW
+629 VGPNAVVAVNDQVFW

-670 DINLDQRE
+670 DINNDQRE
-678 LIAAGLNSGYY
+678 LVTAGLNSAYY

-695 PSKDSTEV
+695 PSKNSTEV

-736 AASPDRYLYNHE
+736 AAAPDRYLYNHE

-757 PATAIQG
+757 PATAIQA

-770 LSIEGGDQFQ
+770 LSMESGDQFQ

-795 QATPTVKFTLQ
+795 QATPTVTFTLQ
-806 GYDRP
+806 GYDKP
-811 GQAGQD
+811 GQGGQD

-824 KEASETVEKYTD
+824 KEVSDTVEKYTD

-845 AFSVKIENTGTGTQ
+845 SFSVKIQNTGTGTQ

-864 PRVDLRPDGRR
+864 PRVDVRPDGRR

>member
-53 LGICRKLHNWIA
+53 LGICRRLHNWIA
-65 LDQSNYVALGTHL
+65 LDQSNYVAIGTHL

-91 TPFRAAEAT
+91 TPFRAAAAS

-131 IISGAATFDG
+131 IIAGAATFDG
-141 ITADQLNTEHQV
+141 ITDTQLNTEHQV
-153 TVVDGNTYTI
+153 TVVDGNTYTF

-168 TATSGNTAGGGSSIK
+168 TASSGNTAGGGSSIT

-217 LNGALNFGTDGT
+217 LNGALNADTAGTGGSGT
-229 ASGIATTLD
+229 S
-238 GAVAAGSQLSPG
+238 VV
-250 SNIPLTDASGF
+250 LTDASSF
-261 PTAGNA
+261 PSSGSIVVNET
-267 IIDDKEVIIYTGKS
+267 EVIAYTGKTS
-281 GNTLTGITRG
+281 NTLTGITRG
-291 INGTQAIAHAD
+291 QD
-302 DASVKARVVGTLNGA
+302 
-317 LLADT
+317 
-322 NGTGGS
+322 
-328 GSAITLTDATAF
+328 
-340 PSSGSITIA
+340 
-349 TEIIT
+349 
-354 YTGKSSNNLTG
+354 
-365 ITRGVSGS
+365 GS
-373 TAAAHSDGAAVRG
+373 TATAGTGVAHADGAAVRG
-386 SSIVLTD
+386 
-393 ASDFPTGSFPFGKFA
+393 AA
-408 VINETEVIQYYGK
+408 V
-421 SGNTL
+421 
-426 IGVNRGRDGTSAT
+426 
-439 NASGIGVPH
+439 
-448 ATGVPVRGAAAITGW
+448 ITGW
-463 GDAASLAATSGTEAR
+463 GDAASLAATSGSEAR

-498 FYWDKTDGLSTR
+498 FYWDKTNGLSTR
-510 SVKLVDRSGAS
+510 SEKLTARSGAD
-521 QVPLMARQIMVS
+521 QVPTIARQIMVS

-545 AQTETAQDP
+545 AQGQTAQDP

-561 AENAVNWDITA
+561 AENAVDWNILTS
-572 TGTDAGDLLIG
+572 GTDAGDLLIG
-583 SGSQFITALETKREI
+583 SGSQFVTAIETKLEI

-606 HSMQFIGAPN
+606 HSMKFIGAPN

-621 QIASGLSI
+621 QLASGLSI

-644 MGENQFYLYDGRTQQ
+644 MGENQFYVYDGRTQQ

-678 LIAAGLNSGYY
+678 LITAGLNSGYY

-726 IDAEIRSYPV
+726 IDAEIRSYPI

-780 LIRRVIPDVTFDGSE
+780 LIRRVIPDITFDGSE

-811 GQAGQD
+811 GQAGQG

-845 AFSVKIENTGTGTQ
+845 AFSVKVENTGTGTQ

>member
-23 GGWYNCDKIR
+23 GGWYDCDKIR
-33 FRFGVPEKINGWQ
+33 FRFGVPEKMNGWQ
-46 RYSDTQF
+46 RYSDSQF

-91 TPFRAAEAT
+91 TPFRAAAAS
-100 LSSNALKTGASG
+100 LSTNALKTGAAG
-112 SKEITVTHVS
+112 SKVITVTQAS

-131 IISGAATFDG
+131 TIAGAAAFDG
-141 ITADQLNTEHQV
+141 ITAAQLNTEHQV
-153 TVVDGNTYTI
+153 TVVDGNTYTF

-168 TATSGNTAGGGSSIK
+168 TASSGNTAGGGASIT

-204 QWGGT
+204 LWGGT

-217 LNGALNFGTDGT
+217 LNGALNADTAGTGGSGT
-229 ASGIATTLD
+229 SI
-238 GAVAAGSQLSPG
+238 V
-250 SNIPLTDASGF
+250 LTDASSF
-261 PTAGNA
+261 PSSGS
-267 IIDDKEVIIYTGKS
+267 IVVDEKEVITYTGKS
-281 GNTLTGITRG
+281 SNTLTGITRG
-291 INGTQAIAHAD
+291 QDGSTATAGTGVAHAD
-302 DASVKARVVGTLNGA
+302 
-317 LLADT
+317 
-322 NGTGGS
+322 
-328 GSAITLTDATAF
+328 
-340 PSSGSITIA
+340 
-349 TEIIT
+349 
-354 YTGKSSNNLTG
+354 
-365 ITRGVSGS
+365 
-373 TAAAHSDGAAVRG
+373 GAA
-386 SSIVLTD
+386 
-393 ASDFPTGSFPFGKFA
+393 
-408 VINETEVIQYYGK
+408 
-421 SGNTL
+421 
-426 IGVNRGRDGTSAT
+426 
-439 NASGIGVPH
+439 
-448 ATGVPVRGAAAITGW
+448 VRGAAAITGW
-463 GDAASLAATSGTEAR
+463 GDAASLAATSGSEAR

-498 FYWDKTDGLSTR
+498 FYWDKTNGLSTR
-510 SVKLVDRSGAS
+510 AEKLTARSGAD
-521 QVPLMARQIMVS
+521 QVPTIARQIMVS

-545 AQTETAQDP
+545 AQGSSDQDP

-561 AENAVNWDITA
+561 AENAVDWNILTA
-572 TGTDAGDLLIG
+572 GTDAGDLIIG
-583 SGSQFITALETKREI
+583 SGSKFVSAIETKREI

-629 IGPNAVTAVNDQVFW
+629 VGANAVVAVNDQVFW

-670 DINLDQRE
+670 DINNDQRE
-678 LIAAGLNSGYY
+678 LVTAGLNSAYY

-695 PSKDSTEV
+695 PSKNSTEV

-726 IDAEIRSYPV
+726 IDAEIRAYPV
-736 AASPDRYLYNHE
+736 AAAPDRYLYNHE

-757 PATAIQG
+757 PATAIQA

-770 LSIEGGDQFQ
+770 LSIESGDQFQ

-795 QATPTVKFTLQ
+795 QATPTVTFTLQ
-806 GYDRP
+806 GYDKP
-811 GQAGQD
+811 GQGGQD

-824 KEASETVEKYTD
+824 KEVSDTVEKYTD

-845 AFSVKIENTGTGTQ
+845 SFSVKIQNTGTGTQ

-864 PRVDLRPDGRR
+864 PRVDVRPDGRR

>member
-23 GGWYNCDKIR
+23 GGWYDCDKIR
-33 FRFGVPEKINGWQ
+33 FRFGVPEKMNGWQ
-46 RYSDTQF
+46 RYSDSQF

-91 TPFRAAEAT
+91 TPFRAAAAS
-100 LSSNALKTGASG
+100 LSTNALKTGAAG
-112 SKEITVTHVS
+112 SKVITVTQAS

-131 IISGAATFDG
+131 TIAGAAAFDG
-141 ITADQLNTEHQV
+141 ITAAQLNTEHQV
-153 TVVDGNTYTI
+153 TVVDGNTYTF

-168 TATSGNTAGGGSSIK
+168 TASSGNTAGGGASIT

-204 QWGGT
+204 LWGGT

-217 LNGALNFGTDGT
+217 LNGALNADTAGTGGSGT
-229 ASGIATTLD
+229 SI
-238 GAVAAGSQLSPG
+238 V
-250 SNIPLTDASGF
+250 LTDASSF
-261 PTAGNA
+261 PSSGS
-267 IIDDKEVIIYTGKS
+267 IVVDEKEVITYTGKS
-281 GNTLTGITRG
+281 SNTLTGITRG
-291 INGTQAIAHAD
+291 QDGSTATAGTGVAHAD
-302 DASVKARVVGTLNGA
+302 
-317 LLADT
+317 
-322 NGTGGS
+322 
-328 GSAITLTDATAF
+328 
-340 PSSGSITIA
+340 
-349 TEIIT
+349 
-354 YTGKSSNNLTG
+354 
-365 ITRGVSGS
+365 
-373 TAAAHSDGAAVRG
+373 GAA
-386 SSIVLTD
+386 
-393 ASDFPTGSFPFGKFA
+393 
-408 VINETEVIQYYGK
+408 
-421 SGNTL
+421 
-426 IGVNRGRDGTSAT
+426 
-439 NASGIGVPH
+439 
-448 ATGVPVRGAAAITGW
+448 VRGAAAITGW
-463 GDAASLAATSGTEAR
+463 GDAASLAATSGSEAR

-498 FYWDKTDGLSTR
+498 FYWDKTNGLSTR
-510 SVKLVDRSGAS
+510 AEKLTARSGAD
-521 QVPLMARQIMVS
+521 QVPTIARQIMVS

-545 AQTETAQDP
+545 AQGSSDQDP

-561 AENAVNWDITA
+561 AENAVDWNILTA
-572 TGTDAGDLLIG
+572 GTDAGDLIIG
-583 SGSQFITALETKREI
+583 SGSKFVTAIETKREI

-629 IGPNAVTAVNDQVFW
+629 VGPNAVVAVNDQVFW

-670 DINLDQRE
+670 DINNDQRE
-678 LIAAGLNSGYY
+678 LVTAGLNSAYY

-695 PSKDSTEV
+695 PSKNSTEV

-726 IDAEIRSYPV
+726 IDAEIRAYPV
-736 AASPDRYLYNHE
+736 AAAPDRYLYNHE

-757 PATAIQG
+757 PATAIQA

-770 LSIEGGDQFQ
+770 LSIESGDQFQ

-795 QATPTVKFTLQ
+795 QATPTVTFTLQ
-806 GYDRP
+806 GYDKP
-811 GQAGQD
+811 GQGGQD

-824 KEASETVEKYTD
+824 KEVSDTVEKYTD

-845 AFSVKIENTGTGTQ
+845 SFSVKIQNTGTGTQ

>member
-46 RYSDTQF
+46 RYSDSQF
-53 LGICRKLHNWIA
+53 LGICRRLHNWIA

-78 KLYIEEGTQYYDI
+78 KLYIEEGSQYYDI
-91 TPFRAAEAT
+91 TPVRRT
-100 LSSNALKTGASG
+100 QTIGSNKMTTGAAG
-112 SKEITVTHVS
+112 SSVITVEDTS
-122 HGAVTNDFV
+122 HGAVTNDF
-131 IISGAATFDG
+131 ITITGATGFDG
-141 ITADQLNTEHQV
+141 ITAAELNTEHQV
-153 TVVDGNTYTI
+153 TVVDGNTYNF

-168 TATSGNTAGGGSSIK
+168 TASSGSTAGGGTPSI
-183 ARFQINTGLDTIVS
+183 AYQINTGLDTIVS

-204 QWGGT
+204 LWGGT
-209 TAADPATT
+209 TPADPATT
-217 LNGALNFGTDGT
+217 LDGALNADTAGTGGSGT
-229 ASGIATTLD
+229 SIT
-238 GAVAAGSQLSPG
+238 
-250 SNIPLTDASGF
+250 LTDAASFPSSGS
-261 PTAGNA
+261 
-267 IIDDKEVIIYTGKS
+267 IVVDEKEVITYTGKTS
-281 GNTLTGITRG
+281 NTLTGITRG
-291 INGTQAIAHAD
+291 QDGSTPTAGTGVAHAD
-302 DASVKARVVGTLNGA
+302 DVA
-317 LLADT
+317 
-322 NGTGGS
+322 
-328 GSAITLTDATAF
+328 
-340 PSSGSITIA
+340 
-349 TEIIT
+349 
-354 YTGKSSNNLTG
+354 
-365 ITRGVSGS
+365 
-373 TAAAHSDGAAVRG
+373 
-386 SSIVLTD
+386 
-393 ASDFPTGSFPFGKFA
+393 
-408 VINETEVIQYYGK
+408 
-421 SGNTL
+421 
-426 IGVNRGRDGTSAT
+426 
-439 NASGIGVPH
+439 
-448 ATGVPVRGAAAITGW
+448 VRGAAVITGW

-478 IWSLDNFGEDLLSC
+478 IWSLDNFGEDLISC

-498 FYWDKTDGLSTR
+498 FYWDKSNGLSNR
-510 SVKLVDRSGAS
+510 SEALTGRSGAD
-521 QVPLMARQIMVS
+521 QVPTVARQVMVS

-545 AQTETAQDP
+545 AQGQTAQDP

-561 AENAVNWDITA
+561 SENAVDWNILTA
-572 TGTDAGDLLIG
+572 GTDAGDLIIG
-583 SGSQFITALETKREI
+583 SGSKFVTAIETKREI

-644 MGENQFYLYDGRTQQ
+644 MGENQFYVYDGRTQQ

-670 DINLDQRE
+670 DINNDQRE
-678 LIAAGLNSGYY
+678 LVTAGLNSAYY

-695 PSKDSTEV
+695 PSKNATEV

-736 AASPDRYLYNHE
+736 AAAPDRYLYNHE

-757 PATAIQG
+757 PATAIQA

-770 LSIEGGDQFQ
+770 LSMESGDQFQ

-795 QATPTVKFTLQ
+795 QATPTVTFTLQ
-806 GYDRP
+806 GYDKP
-811 GQAGQD
+811 GQGGQD

-824 KEASETVEKYTD
+824 KEVSDTVEKYTD

-845 AFSVKIENTGTGTQ
+845 SFSVKIQNTGTGTQ

-864 PRVDLRPDGRR
+864 PRVDVRPDGRR

>member
-53 LGICRKLHNWIA
+53 LGICRRLHNWIA
-65 LDQSNYVALGTHL
+65 LDQSNYIAIGTHL

-91 TPFRAAEAT
+91 TPFRAAAAS
-100 LSSNALKTGASG
+100 LSTDALKTGASG

-131 IISGAATFDG
+131 TIAGAATFDG
-141 ITADQLNTEHQV
+141 ITDTQLNTEHQV
-153 TVVDGNTYTI
+153 TVVDGNTYTF

-168 TATSGNTAGGGSSIK
+168 TASSGNTAGGGSSIT

-217 LNGALNFGTDGT
+217 LNGALNADTAGTGG
-229 ASGIATTLD
+229 SGNS
-238 GAVAAGSQLSPG
+238 VQ
-250 SNIPLTDASGF
+250 LTDASSF
-261 PTAGNA
+261 PSSGSIVVNET
-267 IIDDKEVIIYTGKS
+267 EVIAYGGKTS
-281 GNTLTGITRG
+281 NTLTGITRG
-291 INGTQAIAHAD
+291 QDGSTATAGTGVAHAD
-302 DASVKARVVGTLNGA
+302 
-317 LLADT
+317 
-322 NGTGGS
+322 
-328 GSAITLTDATAF
+328 
-340 PSSGSITIA
+340 
-349 TEIIT
+349 
-354 YTGKSSNNLTG
+354 
-365 ITRGVSGS
+365 
-373 TAAAHSDGAAVRG
+373 GAA
-386 SSIVLTD
+386 
-393 ASDFPTGSFPFGKFA
+393 
-408 VINETEVIQYYGK
+408 
-421 SGNTL
+421 
-426 IGVNRGRDGTSAT
+426 
-439 NASGIGVPH
+439 
-448 ATGVPVRGAAAITGW
+448 VRGAAAITGW

-498 FYWDKTDGLSTR
+498 FYWDKTNGLSTR
-510 SVKLVDRSGAS
+510 SEKLTARSGAD
-521 QVPLMARQIMVS
+521 QVPTIARQIMVS

-545 AQTETAQDP
+545 AQGQTAQDP

-561 AENAVNWDITA
+561 AENAVDWNILTS
-572 TGTDAGDLLIG
+572 GTDAGDLLIG
-583 SGSQFITALETKREI
+583 SGSQFVTAIETKLEI

-606 HSMQFIGAPN
+606 HSMKFIGAPN

-621 QIASGLSI
+621 QLASGLSI

-644 MGENQFYLYDGRTQQ
+644 MGENQFYVYDGRTQQ

-678 LIAAGLNSGYY
+678 LITAGLNSGYY

-736 AASPDRYLYNHE
+736 AAAPDRYLYNHE
-748 LGNDDGSTS
+748 IGNDDGSTS
-757 PATAIQG
+757 PATAIQA

-770 LSIEGGDQFQ
+770 LSMESGDQFQ

-795 QATPTVKFTLQ
+795 QATPTVTFTLQ
-806 GYDRP
+806 GYDKP
-811 GQAGQD
+811 GQGGQD
-817 SVNGTVT
+817 SVNGTVI
-824 KEASETVEKYTD
+824 KEVSDTVEKYTG

-845 AFSVKIENTGTGTQ
+845 SFSVKIENTGTGTQ

-864 PRVDLRPDGRR
+864 PRVDVRPDGRR

>member
-33 FRFGVPEKINGWQ
+33 FRFGVPEKMNGWQ
-46 RYSDTQF
+46 RYSDSQF

-65 LDQSNYVALGTHL
+65 LDQSNYVALGTNL

-91 TPFRAAEAT
+91 TPFRAAAAS
-100 LSSNALKTGASG
+100 LSTDALKTGAAG
-112 SKEITVTHVS
+112 SKVITVTQSS

-131 IISGAATFDG
+131 TIAGATTFDG
-141 ITADQLNTEHQV
+141 ITAAQLNTEHQV
-153 TVVDGNTYTI
+153 TVVDGNTYTF

-168 TATSGNTAGGGSSIK
+168 TASSGNTAGGGSSIT

-217 LNGALNFGTDGT
+217 LNGALSADTAGTGGSGT
-229 ASGIATTLD
+229 S
-238 GAVAAGSQLSPG
+238 VV
-250 SNIPLTDASGF
+250 LTDASSF
-261 PTAGNA
+261 PSSGS
-267 IIDDKEVIIYTGKS
+267 IVVDEKEVISYTGKTS
-281 GNTLTGITRG
+281 NTLTGITRG
-291 INGTQAIAHAD
+291 QDGSTPTAGTGVAHAD
-302 DASVKARVVGTLNGA
+302 
-317 LLADT
+317 
-322 NGTGGS
+322 
-328 GSAITLTDATAF
+328 
-340 PSSGSITIA
+340 
-349 TEIIT
+349 
-354 YTGKSSNNLTG
+354 
-365 ITRGVSGS
+365 
-373 TAAAHSDGAAVRG
+373 GAA
-386 SSIVLTD
+386 
-393 ASDFPTGSFPFGKFA
+393 
-408 VINETEVIQYYGK
+408 
-421 SGNTL
+421 
-426 IGVNRGRDGTSAT
+426 
-439 NASGIGVPH
+439 
-448 ATGVPVRGAAAITGW
+448 VRGAAAITGW
-463 GDAASLAATSGTEAR
+463 GDASSLAATSGSEAR

-498 FYWDKTDGLSTR
+498 FYWDKTNGLSTR
-510 SVKLVDRSGAS
+510 AEKLTARSGAD
-521 QVPLMARQIMVS
+521 QVPTIARQIMVS

-545 AQTETAQDP
+545 AQGGSAQDP

-561 AENAVNWDITA
+561 AENAVDWNILTA
-572 TGTDAGDLLIG
+572 GTDAGDLIIG
-583 SGSQFITALETKREI
+583 SGSKFVSAIETKREI

-629 IGPNAVTAVNDQVFW
+629 VGPNAVVAVNDQVFW

-670 DINLDQRE
+670 DINNDQRE
-678 LIAAGLNSGYY
+678 LVTAGLNSAYY

-695 PSKDSTEV
+695 PSKNSTEI

-726 IDAEIRSYPV
+726 IDAEIRAYPV
-736 AASPDRYLYNHE
+736 AAAPDRYLYNHE

-757 PATAIQG
+757 PATAIQA

-770 LSIEGGDQFQ
+770 LSIESGDQFQ

-795 QATPTVKFTLQ
+795 QATPTVTFTLQ
-806 GYDRP
+806 GYDKP
-811 GQAGQD
+811 GQGGQD

-824 KEASETVEKYTD
+824 KEVSDTVEKYTG

-845 AFSVKIENTGTGTQ
+845 SFSVKIQNTGTGTQ

-864 PRVDLRPDGRR
+864 PRVDVRSDGRR

>member
-53 LGICRKLHNWIA
+53 LGICRRLHNWIA

-100 LSSNALKTGASG
+100 LSTDALKTGASG

-131 IISGAATFDG
+131 TISGAATFDG

-217 LNGALNFGTDGT
+217 LNGAINLGTDGT

-238 GAVAAGSQLSPG
+238 GALTTSNGTGGSGTS
-250 SNIPLTDASGF
+250 ITLTDASGF
-261 PTAGNA
+261 PTAGS
-267 IIDDKEVIIYTGKS
+267 IVVDDKEIITYTGKS
-281 GNTLTGITRG
+281 SNNLTGITRG
-291 INGTQAIAHAD
+291 TGGTTAVAHAD
-302 DASVKARVVGTLNGA
+302 DVAVKASVVGTLNGA

-328 GSAITLTDATAF
+328 GTSITLTDATAF
-340 PSSGSITIA
+340 PSSGSITVGS
-349 TEIIT
+349 EIIT
-354 YTGKSSNNLTG
+354 YTGKSGNDLTT
-365 ITRGVSGS
+365 ITRAANS
-373 TAAAHSDGAAVRG
+373 TSSAAHSDGASVRG

-393 ASDFPTGSFPFGKFA
+393 ATSFPSSGSI
-408 VINETEVIQYYGK
+408 VVNEIEVIAYTGK
-421 SGNTL
+421 TSNTL
-426 IGVNRGRDGTSAT
+426 TGITRAQDGTLAVSHA
-439 NASGIGVPH
+439 NGV
-448 ATGVPVRGAAAITGW
+448 AVRGAAAITGW

-539 IAFACN
+539 IAFATN

-616 TFGLI
+616 TFGLV

-670 DINLDQRE
+670 DINNDQRE
-678 LIAAGLNSGYY
+678 LVTAGLNSAYY

-695 PSKDSTEV
+695 PSKNSTEV

-757 PATAIQG
+757 PATAIQA

-780 LIRRVIPDVTFDGSE
+780 LIRRVVPDITFDGSE

-811 GQAGQD
+811 GQAGQG

-845 AFSVKIENTGTGTQ
+845 AFSVKVENTGTGTQ

>member
-53 LGICRKLHNWIA
+53 LGICRRLHNWIA
-65 LDQSNYVALGTHL
+65 LDQSNYVAIGTHL

-91 TPFRAAEAT
+91 TPFRAAAAS
-100 LSSNALKTGASG
+100 LSTDALKTGASG

-131 IISGAATFDG
+131 TIAGAATFDG
-141 ITADQLNTEHQV
+141 ITDTQLNTEHQV
-153 TVVDGNTYTI
+153 TVVDGNTYTF

-168 TATSGNTAGGGSSIK
+168 TASSGNTAGGGSSIT

-217 LNGALNFGTDGT
+217 LNGALNADTAGTGGSGT
-229 ASGIATTLD
+229 S
-238 GAVAAGSQLSPG
+238 VV
-250 SNIPLTDASGF
+250 LTDASSF
-261 PTAGNA
+261 PSSGSIVVNET
-267 IIDDKEVIIYTGKS
+267 EVIAYTGKTS
-281 GNTLTGITRG
+281 NTLTGITRG
-291 INGTQAIAHAD
+291 QDGSTATAGTGVAHAD
-302 DASVKARVVGTLNGA
+302 
-317 LLADT
+317 
-322 NGTGGS
+322 
-328 GSAITLTDATAF
+328 
-340 PSSGSITIA
+340 
-349 TEIIT
+349 
-354 YTGKSSNNLTG
+354 
-365 ITRGVSGS
+365 
-373 TAAAHSDGAAVRG
+373 GAA
-386 SSIVLTD
+386 
-393 ASDFPTGSFPFGKFA
+393 
-408 VINETEVIQYYGK
+408 
-421 SGNTL
+421 
-426 IGVNRGRDGTSAT
+426 
-439 NASGIGVPH
+439 
-448 ATGVPVRGAAAITGW
+448 VRGAAAITGW
-463 GDAASLAATSGTEAR
+463 GDAASLAATSGSEAR

-498 FYWDKTDGLSTR
+498 FYWDKTNGLSTR
-510 SVKLVDRSGAS
+510 SEKLTARSGAD
-521 QVPLMARQIMVS
+521 QVPTIARQIMVS

-545 AQTETAQDP
+545 AQGQTAQDP

-561 AENAVNWDITA
+561 AENAVDWNILTS
-572 TGTDAGDLLIG
+572 GTDAGDLLIG
-583 SGSQFITALETKREI
+583 SGSQFVTAIETKLEI

-606 HSMQFIGAPN
+606 HSMKFIGAPN

-621 QIASGLSI
+621 QLASGLSI

-644 MGENQFYLYDGRTQQ
+644 MGENQFYVYDGRTQQ

-678 LIAAGLNSGYY
+678 LITAGLNSGYY

-726 IDAEIRSYPV
+726 IDAEIRSYPI

-780 LIRRVIPDVTFDGSE
+780 LIRRVIPDITFDGSE

-811 GQAGQD
+811 GQAGQG

-845 AFSVKIENTGTGTQ
+845 AFSVKVENTGTGTQ

>member
-53 LGICRKLHNWIA
+53 LGICRRLHNWIA
-65 LDQSNYVALGTHL
+65 LDQSNYVAIGTHL

-91 TPFRAAEAT
+91 TPFRAAAAS

-131 IISGAATFDG
+131 IIAGAATFDG
-141 ITADQLNTEHQV
+141 ITDTQLNTEHQV
-153 TVVDGNTYTI
+153 TVVDGNTYTF

-168 TATSGNTAGGGSSIK
+168 TASSGNTAGGGSSIT

-217 LNGALNFGTDGT
+217 LNGALNADTAGTGGSGT
-229 ASGIATTLD
+229 S
-238 GAVAAGSQLSPG
+238 VV
-250 SNIPLTDASGF
+250 LTDASSF
-261 PTAGNA
+261 PSSGSIVVNET
-267 IIDDKEVIIYTGKS
+267 EVIAYTGKTS
-281 GNTLTGITRG
+281 NTLTGITRG
-291 INGTQAIAHAD
+291 QD
-302 DASVKARVVGTLNGA
+302 
-317 LLADT
+317 
-322 NGTGGS
+322 
-328 GSAITLTDATAF
+328 
-340 PSSGSITIA
+340 
-349 TEIIT
+349 
-354 YTGKSSNNLTG
+354 
-365 ITRGVSGS
+365 GS
-373 TAAAHSDGAAVRG
+373 TATAGTGVAHADGAAVRG
-386 SSIVLTD
+386 
-393 ASDFPTGSFPFGKFA
+393 AA
-408 VINETEVIQYYGK
+408 V
-421 SGNTL
+421 
-426 IGVNRGRDGTSAT
+426 
-439 NASGIGVPH
+439 
-448 ATGVPVRGAAAITGW
+448 ITGW
-463 GDAASLAATSGTEAR
+463 GDAASLAATSGSEAR

-498 FYWDKTDGLSTR
+498 FYWDKTNGLSTR
-510 SVKLVDRSGAS
+510 SEKLTARSGAD
-521 QVPLMARQIMVS
+521 QVPTIARQIMVS

-545 AQTETAQDP
+545 AQGQTAQDP

-561 AENAVNWDITA
+561 AENAVDWNILTS
-572 TGTDAGDLLIG
+572 GTDAGDLLIG
-583 SGSQFITALETKREI
+583 SGSQFVTAIETKLEI

-606 HSMQFIGAPN
+606 HSMKFIGAPN

-621 QIASGLSI
+621 QLASGLSI

-644 MGENQFYLYDGRTQQ
+644 MGENQFYVYDGRTQQ

-678 LIAAGLNSGYY
+678 LITAGLNSGYY

-726 IDAEIRSYPV
+726 IDAEIRPYPI

-780 LIRRVIPDVTFDGSE
+780 LIRRVIPDITFDGSE

-811 GQAGQD
+811 GQAGQG

-845 AFSVKIENTGTGTQ
+845 AFSVKVENTGTGTQ

>member
-53 LGICRKLHNWIA
+53 LGICRRLHNWIA
-65 LDQSNYVALGTHL
+65 LDQSNYIAIGTHL

-91 TPFRAAEAT
+91 TPFRAAAAS
-100 LSSNALKTGASG
+100 LSTDALKTGASG

-131 IISGAATFDG
+131 TIAGAATFDG
-141 ITADQLNTEHQV
+141 ITNTQLNTEHQV
-153 TVVDGNTYTI
+153 TVVDGNTYTF

-168 TATSGNTAGGGSSIK
+168 TASSGNTAGGGSSIT

-217 LNGALNFGTDGT
+217 LNGALNADTAGTGG
-229 ASGIATTLD
+229 SGNS
-238 GAVAAGSQLSPG
+238 VQ
-250 SNIPLTDASGF
+250 LTDASSF
-261 PTAGNA
+261 PSSGSIVVNET
-267 IIDDKEVIIYTGKS
+267 EVIAYTGKTS
-281 GNTLTGITRG
+281 NTLTGITRG
-291 INGTQAIAHAD
+291 QDGSTATAGTGVAHAD
-302 DASVKARVVGTLNGA
+302 
-317 LLADT
+317 
-322 NGTGGS
+322 
-328 GSAITLTDATAF
+328 
-340 PSSGSITIA
+340 
-349 TEIIT
+349 
-354 YTGKSSNNLTG
+354 
-365 ITRGVSGS
+365 
-373 TAAAHSDGAAVRG
+373 GAA
-386 SSIVLTD
+386 
-393 ASDFPTGSFPFGKFA
+393 
-408 VINETEVIQYYGK
+408 
-421 SGNTL
+421 
-426 IGVNRGRDGTSAT
+426 
-439 NASGIGVPH
+439 
-448 ATGVPVRGAAAITGW
+448 VRGAAAITGW
-463 GDAASLAATSGTEAR
+463 GDAASLAATSGSEAR

-498 FYWDKTDGLSTR
+498 FYWDKTNGLSTR
-510 SVKLVDRSGAS
+510 SEKLTARSGAD
-521 QVPLMARQIMVS
+521 QVPTIARQIMVS

-545 AQTETAQDP
+545 AQGQTAQDP

-561 AENAVNWDITA
+561 AENAVDWNILTS
-572 TGTDAGDLLIG
+572 GTDAGDLLIG
-583 SGSQFITALETKREI
+583 SGSQFVTAIETKLEI

-606 HSMQFIGAPN
+606 HSMKFIGAPN

-621 QIASGLSI
+621 QLASGLSI

-644 MGENQFYLYDGRTQQ
+644 MGENQFYVYDGRTQQ

-678 LIAAGLNSGYY
+678 LITAGLNSGYY

-726 IDAEIRSYPV
+726 IDAEIRPYPI

-806 GYDRP
+806 GYDKP
-811 GQAGQD
+811 GQAGQG

-845 AFSVKIENTGTGTQ
+845 AFSVKVENTGTGTQ

>member
-23 GGWYNCDKIR
+23 GGWYDCDKIR
-33 FRFGVPEKINGWQ
+33 FRFGVPEKMNGWQ
-46 RYSDTQF
+46 RYSDSQF

-91 TPFRAAEAT
+91 TPFRAAAAS
-100 LSSNALKTGASG
+100 LSTNALKTGAAG
-112 SKEITVTHVS
+112 SKVITVTQAS

-131 IISGAATFDG
+131 TIAGAAAFDG
-141 ITADQLNTEHQV
+141 ITAAQLNTEHQV
-153 TVVDGNTYTI
+153 TVVDGNTYTF

-168 TATSGNTAGGGSSIK
+168 TASSGNTAGGGASIT

-217 LNGALNFGTDGT
+217 LNGALSADTAGTGGSGT
-229 ASGIATTLD
+229 SI
-238 GAVAAGSQLSPG
+238 V
-250 SNIPLTDASGF
+250 LTDASSF
-261 PTAGNA
+261 PSSGS
-267 IIDDKEVIIYTGKS
+267 IVVDEKEVITYTGKS
-281 GNTLTGITRG
+281 SNTLTGITRG
-291 INGTQAIAHAD
+291 QDGSTATAGTGVAHAD
-302 DASVKARVVGTLNGA
+302 
-317 LLADT
+317 
-322 NGTGGS
+322 
-328 GSAITLTDATAF
+328 
-340 PSSGSITIA
+340 
-349 TEIIT
+349 
-354 YTGKSSNNLTG
+354 
-365 ITRGVSGS
+365 
-373 TAAAHSDGAAVRG
+373 GAA
-386 SSIVLTD
+386 
-393 ASDFPTGSFPFGKFA
+393 
-408 VINETEVIQYYGK
+408 
-421 SGNTL
+421 
-426 IGVNRGRDGTSAT
+426 
-439 NASGIGVPH
+439 
-448 ATGVPVRGAAAITGW
+448 VRGAAAITGW
-463 GDAASLAATSGTEAR
+463 GDAASLAATSGSEAR

-498 FYWDKTDGLSTR
+498 FYWDKTNGLSTR
-510 SVKLVDRSGAS
+510 AEKLTARSGAD
-521 QVPLMARQIMVS
+521 QVPTIARQIMVS

-545 AQTETAQDP
+545 AQGSSDQDP

-561 AENAVNWDITA
+561 AENAVDWNILTA
-572 TGTDAGDLLIG
+572 GTDAGDLIIG
-583 SGSQFITALETKREI
+583 SGSKFVSAIETKREI

-629 IGPNAVTAVNDQVFW
+629 VGPNAVVAVNDQVFW

-670 DINLDQRE
+670 DINNDQRE
-678 LIAAGLNSGYY
+678 LVTAGLNSAYY

-695 PSKDSTEV
+695 PSKNSTEI

-726 IDAEIRSYPV
+726 IDAEIRAYPV
-736 AASPDRYLYNHE
+736 AAAPDRYLYNHE

-757 PATAIQG
+757 PATAIQA

-770 LSIEGGDQFQ
+770 LSIESGDQFQ

-795 QATPTVKFTLQ
+795 QATPTVTFTLQ
-806 GYDRP
+806 GYDKP
-811 GQAGQD
+811 GQGGQD

-824 KEASETVEKYTD
+824 KEVSDTVEKYTD

-845 AFSVKIENTGTGTQ
+845 SFSVKIQNTGTGTQ

-864 PRVDLRPDGRR
+864 PRVDVRPDGRR

>member
-53 LGICRKLHNWIA
+53 LGICRRLHNWIA
-65 LDQSNYVALGTHL
+65 LDQSNYIAIGTHL

-91 TPFRAAEAT
+91 TPFRAAAAS
-100 LSSNALKTGASG
+100 LSTDALKTGASG

-131 IISGAATFDG
+131 TIAGAATFDG
-141 ITADQLNTEHQV
+141 ITDTQLNTEHQV
-153 TVVDGNTYTI
+153 TVVDGNTYTF

-168 TATSGNTAGGGSSIK
+168 TASSGNTAGGGSSIT

-217 LNGALNFGTDGT
+217 LNGALNADTAGTGGSGT
-229 ASGIATTLD
+229 S
-238 GAVAAGSQLSPG
+238 VV
-250 SNIPLTDASGF
+250 LTDASSF
-261 PTAGNA
+261 PSSGSIVVNET
-267 IIDDKEVIIYTGKS
+267 EVIAYGGKTS
-281 GNTLTGITRG
+281 NTLTGITRG
-291 INGTQAIAHAD
+291 QDGSTATAGTGVAHAD
-302 DASVKARVVGTLNGA
+302 
-317 LLADT
+317 
-322 NGTGGS
+322 
-328 GSAITLTDATAF
+328 
-340 PSSGSITIA
+340 
-349 TEIIT
+349 
-354 YTGKSSNNLTG
+354 
-365 ITRGVSGS
+365 
-373 TAAAHSDGAAVRG
+373 GAA
-386 SSIVLTD
+386 
-393 ASDFPTGSFPFGKFA
+393 
-408 VINETEVIQYYGK
+408 
-421 SGNTL
+421 
-426 IGVNRGRDGTSAT
+426 
-439 NASGIGVPH
+439 
-448 ATGVPVRGAAAITGW
+448 VRGAAAITGW
-463 GDAASLAATSGTEAR
+463 GDAASLAATSGSEAR

-498 FYWDKTDGLSTR
+498 FYWDKTNGLSTR
-510 SVKLVDRSGAS
+510 SEKLTARSGAD
-521 QVPLMARQIMVS
+521 QVPTIARQIMVS

-545 AQTETAQDP
+545 AQGQTAQDP

-561 AENAVNWDITA
+561 AENAVDWNILTS
-572 TGTDAGDLLIG
+572 GTDAGDLLIG
-583 SGSQFITALETKREI
+583 SGSQFVTAIETKLEI

-606 HSMQFIGAPN
+606 HSMKFIGAPN

-621 QIASGLSI
+621 QLASGLSI

-644 MGENQFYLYDGRTQQ
+644 MGENQFYVYDGRTQQ

-678 LIAAGLNSGYY
+678 LITAGLNSGYY

-726 IDAEIRSYPV
+726 IDAEIRPYPI

-806 GYDRP
+806 GYDKP
-811 GQAGQD
+811 GQAGQG

-845 AFSVKIENTGTGTQ
+845 AFSVKVENTGTGTQ

>member
-1 MPLQKLQFRPG
+1 
-12 INRETTRYMNE
+12 MNE

-53 LGICRKLHNWIA
+53 LGICRRLHNWIA
-65 LDQSNYVALGTHL
+65 LDQSNYIAIGTHL

-91 TPFRAAEAT
+91 TPFRAAAAS

-131 IISGAATFDG
+131 TIAGAATFDG
-141 ITADQLNTEHQV
+141 ITDTQLNTEHQV
-153 TVVDGNTYTI
+153 TVVDGNTYTF

-168 TATSGNTAGGGSSIK
+168 TASSGNTAGGGSSIT

-217 LNGALNFGTDGT
+217 LNGALNADTAGTGG
-229 ASGIATTLD
+229 SGNS
-238 GAVAAGSQLSPG
+238 VQ
-250 SNIPLTDASGF
+250 LTDASSF
-261 PTAGNA
+261 PSSGSIVVNET
-267 IIDDKEVIIYTGKS
+267 EVIAYGGKTS
-281 GNTLTGITRG
+281 NTLTGITRG
-291 INGTQAIAHAD
+291 QDGSTATAGTGVAHAD
-302 DASVKARVVGTLNGA
+302 
-317 LLADT
+317 
-322 NGTGGS
+322 
-328 GSAITLTDATAF
+328 
-340 PSSGSITIA
+340 
-349 TEIIT
+349 
-354 YTGKSSNNLTG
+354 
-365 ITRGVSGS
+365 
-373 TAAAHSDGAAVRG
+373 GAA
-386 SSIVLTD
+386 
-393 ASDFPTGSFPFGKFA
+393 
-408 VINETEVIQYYGK
+408 
-421 SGNTL
+421 
-426 IGVNRGRDGTSAT
+426 
-439 NASGIGVPH
+439 
-448 ATGVPVRGAAAITGW
+448 VRGAAAITGW
-463 GDAASLAATSGTEAR
+463 GDAASLAATSGSEAR

-498 FYWDKTDGLSTR
+498 FYWDKTNGLSTR
-510 SVKLVDRSGAS
+510 SEKLTARSGAD
-521 QVPLMARQIMVS
+521 QVPTIARQIMVS

-545 AQTETAQDP
+545 AQGQTAQDP

-561 AENAVNWDITA
+561 AENAVDWNILTS
-572 TGTDAGDLLIG
+572 GTDAGDLLIG
-583 SGSQFITALETKREI
+583 SGSQFVTAIETKLEI

-606 HSMQFIGAPN
+606 HSMKFIGAPN

-621 QIASGLSI
+621 QLASGLSI

-644 MGENQFYLYDGRTQQ
+644 MGENQFYVYDGRTQQ

-678 LIAAGLNSGYY
+678 LITAGLNSGYY

-726 IDAEIRSYPV
+726 IDAEIRPYPI

-806 GYDRP
+806 GYDKP
-811 GQAGQD
+811 GQAGQG

-845 AFSVKIENTGTGTQ
+845 AFSVKVENTGTGTQ